1 VKKVDRTAILEGLK
15 QGARIFLMG
24 AVPLILVDLK
34 GGEFNFQTWLLA
46 GLVAVLAAVD
56 KWLHK
61 KETGVLGNGL
71 TGF

>member
-1 VKKVDRTAILEGLK
+1 MKKADKAAILEGLK

-56 KWLHK
+56 KGLHK
-61 KETGVLGNGL
+61 REAGVFGNGL